1 MIIGII
7 VLVLIYSLAAGVLI
21 VCLFDCSGTTAIIAS
36 FSIGILVLIIQ
47 LFITDRKSR
56 SPSLSDTKA
65 SAPFNN
71 EDRSPNL
78 SKGNIFVDTLEK
90 PSSIDIE
97 EICVEEPKIE
107 AFEGTQVGVASGE
120 LCNEEICL
128 TGLKYPEIERT
139 NKLNE
144 VNLKSNSAA
153 NEPIIGSSTGQAR
166 SENPNG
172 HIKTYINKDGYK
184 VTVLPYEGPI
194 DSLSNCIVGSAD
206 HDSAMGKTKVSLAK
220 ERFRDTDYLG
230 TKNTNDYY
238 HWEDG
243 RDEYEQARYNTYL
256 TSSDQQPENE
266 V

>member
-21 VCLFDCSGTTAIIAS
+21 VCFFDCSGTTATIAS

-47 LFITDRKSR
+47 LYIKNRKSR
-56 SPSLSDTKA
+56 SPSLPDTKA
-65 SAPFNN
+65 SAPINS
-71 EDRSPNL
+71 EVQSPNL

-90 PSSIDIE
+90 TSSINIE
-97 EICVEEPKIE
+97 EICVEEPKIK

-120 LCNEEICL
+120 SCNEEICL
-128 TGLKYPEIERT
+128 TGLKYTKIERT
-139 NKLNE
+139 NILNQ
-144 VNLKSNSAA
+144 VNLKSNAA
-153 NEPIIGSSTGQAR
+153 TNKPLTDSSTGQACP
-166 SENPNG
+166 ENPNG

-220 ERFRDTDYLG
+220 ERFRDTDYVG

-238 HWEDG
+238 HWEDA